1 MAKVTVHSNQT
12 EYTLHT
18 LPGETFHSALLR
30 KGILLH
36 APCGG
41 NRVCKKCKI
50 TVSGKC
56 SLPTAGETEF
66 LTDEEL
72 LSGVRFACMA
82 VPLDDCHVY
91 LTNREA
97 QTREATPT
105 LSPSSPK
112 QGFLCGIDIGTTT
125 VVVYLY
131 RRSDGVC
138 LQTLAEENKQA
149 SFGADVISRIH
160 AVQTLNALPL
170 LQSTIA
176 KQLTQMVETVCQRAE
191 IATNQITFC
200 TIAANTT
207 MLHLLAGLDPTAM
220 AVSPFTPT
228 SLFGT
233 MYRGEQLGLP
243 LACDVYCLPCISA
256 YVGGDITA
264 GIAACEMD
272 IENKTALLIDVGT
285 NGEMAIK
292 KADCHTIYTL
302 ATAAGPAFEGAHI
315 SHGVG
320 GINGAICRVEQEKI
334 QTIGNKPPIGICG
347 SGLVD
352 VIALMLQNGILEE
365 TGYLEEEYIL
375 PGAPNIAITPKD
387 IREVQLAKSAICS
400 GVIRLME
407 LANVTAEEIDAVYFA
422 GGLGNHLN
430 PKNAA
435 AIGLIPS
442 ALAEKCQGVGNTAGI
457 GAVRAGLD
465 DTFLDRLEQLPNL
478 VTYFELSGDSRFNE
492 LFMENMMFE
501 G

>member
-12 EYTLHT
+12 QYTLHT
-18 LPGETFHSALLR
+18 LPGETFYSAFLR
-30 KGILLH
+30 KGIGLH

-41 NRVCKKCKI
+41 NRLCKKCKI
-50 TVSGKC
+50 TVLGNC

-72 LSGVRFACMA
+72 LAGVRFSCMA
-82 VPLDDCHVY
+82 VPLEECHVY
-91 LTNREA
+91 LTNQEVLNK
-97 QTREATPT
+97 ESTPT
-105 LSPSSPK
+105 FAPISPK
-112 QGFLCGIDIGTTT
+112 PGFLCGIDIGTTT

-138 LQTLAEENKQA
+138 LQTLSMENKQT

-160 AVQTLNALPL
+160 AVQTLKALPL
-170 LQSTIA
+170 LQNTIA
-176 KQLTQMVETVCQRAE
+176 NQLTQMIDTVCQKAKVQKE
-191 IATNQITFC
+191 QITFC

-207 MLHLLAGLDPTAM
+207 MLHLLAGLDPSAM

-243 LACDVYCLPCISA
+243 LSCDVYCLPCISA

-264 GIAACEMD
+264 GIAACDMD
-272 IENKTALLIDVGT
+272 VGNKTALLIDVGT

-292 KADCHTIYTL
+292 KADCDTIYTL

-320 GINGAICRVEQEKI
+320 GIPGAICRVEKDEI
-334 QTIGNKPPIGICG
+334 QTIGNAPPTGICG
-347 SGLVD
+347 SGLMD
-352 VIALMLQNGILEE
+352 VIALMLQEGVLEE
-365 TGYLEEEYIL
+365 TGYLEEEYVL
-375 PGAPNIAITPKD
+375 PHAPNITITPKD
-387 IREVQLAKSAICS
+387 VREVQLAKSAICS

-407 LANVTAEEIDAVYFA
+407 LANVTAKEIDVVYFA

-430 PKNAA
+430 PQNAA
-435 AIGLIPS
+435 AIGLIP
-442 ALAEKCQGVGNTAGI
+442 ATLAEKCQGVGNTAGL

-465 DTFLDRLEQLPNL
+465 DAFLERLEQLPNT

>member
-12 EYTLHT
+12 QYTLHT

-30 KGILLH
+30 KGIGLH

-41 NRVCKKCKI
+41 NRLCKKCKI
-50 TVSGKC
+50 TVSGNC

-72 LSGVRFACMA
+72 LGGVRFACMA
-82 VPLDDCHVY
+82 VPLDDCDVY
-91 LTNREA
+91 LTNQQVVTKEN
-97 QTREATPT
+97 TPT
-105 LSPSSPK
+105 FAPVSPK
-112 QGFLCGIDIGTTT
+112 HGFLCGIDIGTTT

-131 RRSDGVC
+131 RRTDGVC
-138 LQTLAEENKQA
+138 LQTLSQENNQA

-160 AVQTLNALPL
+160 AVQTTKALPL
-170 LQSTIA
+170 LQSTIVT
-176 KQLTQMVETVCQRAE
+176 QLSQMIDEVCQQAKVTKE
-191 IATNQITFC
+191 EITFC

-207 MLHLLAGLDPTAM
+207 MLHLLAGLNPTAM
-220 AVSPFTPT
+220 ASFPFTPT

-272 IENKTALLIDVGT
+272 LENKTTLLIDVGT

-292 KADCHTIYTL
+292 KADCDTIYTL

-315 SHGVG
+315 SQGVG
-320 GINGAICRVEQEKI
+320 GIAGAVCRVEKDKI
-334 QTIGNKPPIGICG
+334 QTIGNEPPIGICG
-347 SGLVD
+347 SGLMD
-352 VIALMLQNGILEE
+352 IIAFMLEEGILEE
-365 TGYLEEEYIL
+365 TGYLEEDYVL
-375 PGAPNIAITPKD
+375 PQAPNIAITPKD

-400 GVIRLME
+400 GIIRLME

-430 PKNAA
+430 PKSAA
-435 AIGLIPS
+435 AIGLIPA
-442 ALAEKCQGVGNTAGI
+442 ALAEKAKGVGNTAGL

-465 DTFLDRLEQLPNL
+465 DSFLERIEQLPNM

>member
-12 EYTLHT
+12 QYTLHT
-18 LPGETFHSALLR
+18 LPGETFYSALLR
-30 KGILLH
+30 KGIGLH

-41 NRVCKKCKI
+41 NRLCKKCKI
-50 TVSGKC
+50 TVSGNC
-56 SLPTAGETEF
+56 SLPTAGEAEL

-72 LSGVRFACMA
+72 LGGVRFACMA
-82 VPLDDCHVY
+82 IPLGDCEIT
-91 LTNREA
+91 LTGQDLQNQETA
-97 QTREATPT
+97 PT
-105 LSPSSPK
+105 FAPASPK
-112 QGFLCGIDIGTTT
+112 HGYLCAIDIGTTT

-138 LQTLAEENKQA
+138 LQTLSQGNKQA

-160 AVQTLNALPL
+160 AVQTVKALPL
-170 LQSTIA
+170 LQNAIVT
-176 KQLTQMVETVCQRAE
+176 QLSQMIDTVCQNAKVQK
-191 IATNQITFC
+191 NQITFC

-220 AVSPFTPT
+220 AVSPFTPA

-243 LACDVYCLPCISA
+243 LSCDVYCLPCISA

-264 GIAACEMD
+264 GIAACQMD
-272 IENKTALLIDVGT
+272 TQNKTALLIDVGT

-292 KADCHTIYTL
+292 KADCDTIYTL

-315 SHGVG
+315 SQGLGGVA
-320 GINGAICRVEQEKI
+320 GAVCHVEKGKVE
-334 QTIGNKPPIGICG
+334 TIGNQPPIGICG
-347 SGLVD
+347 SGLLDAV
-352 VIALMLQNGILEE
+352 ALMLEEGILEE
-365 TGYLEEEYIL
+365 TGYLEEDYPL
-375 PGAPNIAITPKD
+375 PNAPNICITPKD
-387 IREVQLAKSAICS
+387 VREVQLAKSAICS

-407 LANVTAEEIDAVYFA
+407 LADVTTEEIDVVYFA

-430 PKNAA
+430 PKSAA
-435 AIGLIPS
+435 AIGLIPA
-442 ALAEKCQGVGNTAGI
+442 ALAPKAKGVGNTAGL
-457 GAVRAGLD
+457 GAVQAGLSD
-465 DTFLDRLEQLPNL
+465 SFLERVEQLPDT
-478 VTYFELSGDSRFNE
+478 VTYFELSGDSRFDD